1 MYLFSCAAV
10 LLISHYSIKRPS
22 GNVHLRQD
30 IMRLP
35 NVMGSRE
42 EAMTAI
48 NIPDA
53 GPQMTYR
60 VSQSPN
66 NILKLKI
73 VRLKSQPNFCV
84 FYAKFA

>member
-1 MYLFSCAAV
+1 
-10 LLISHYSIKRPS
+10 
-22 GNVHLRQD
+22 
-30 IMRLP
+30 MRLP

-73 VRLKSQPNFCV
+73 VRLKSQPNFYV

>member
-53 GPQMTYR
+53 GPQMTY
-60 VSQSPN
+60 VQSVP
-66 NILKLKI
+66 
-73 VRLKSQPNFCV
+73 KSKQYSKAQNS
-84 FYAKFA
+84 